1 MAPCRDDVLMNLW
14 LILRVALRAL
24 AKNKMRAAL
33 TVLGIVIG
41 VAAVILLVSI
51 SQSAGLVVQEQFQN
65 MGTNLI
71 MVFSDRRSSGGV
83 KQKSKSVVSMKAADA
98 AAIVEECP
106 NVLAASASVWASAQ
120 VVAGNQNWSPD
131 DLFGVDPSYL
141 TVCNWQLAEGE
152 FFTQR
157 DVQDAAKV
165 CVLGKTVATNLFQAS
180 DCLGE
185 TVRIKG
191 IPFKVIGLLER
202 KGANLFGRDQDDV
215 VLAPCS
221 TIMKRIYG
229 SPFNNVHV
237 LYVLTRSPN
246 RMGEVEEEIKQLM
259 RQRHRIRDGDPDD
272 FVIRN
277 LSEVANV
284 LHTITTV
291 LTVLLGSV
299 ASVSLVVGGIG
310 IMNIMLVS
318 VTERTREIGIRLAVG
333 ARSRDILRQF
343 LIEAV
348 VLSTL
353 GGAIGVACGIA
364 AAAGVTFAANK
375 YLSGMNWP
383 LAISIEAIVI
393 ALIFSGSVGV
403 FFGYYPA
410 RKASR
415 LDPIESLRYE

>member
-1 MAPCRDDVLMNLW
+1 MNLW

-24 AKNKMRAAL
+24 SKNKMRGAL

-71 MVFSDRRSSGGV
+71 MVFSGRRTSGGV
-83 KQKSKSVVSMKAADA
+83 KQGSKSVITLKATDA
-98 AAIVEECP
+98 VAMVDDCP
-106 NVLAASASVWASAQ
+106 NVLAASATVWANGQQ

-131 DLFGVDPSYL
+131 QLLGVDPSYL
-141 TVCNWQLAEGE
+141 VTCNLQLAKGD
-152 FFTQR
+152 FFTHR
-157 DVQDAAKV
+157 DVKDAAKV
-165 CVLGKTVATNLFQAS
+165 CVIGQTVAKNLFQAS

-185 TVRIKG
+185 TIRIKS
-191 IPFKVIGLLER
+191 IPFKIIGLLKV
-202 KGANLFGRDQDDV
+202 KGANLFGQDQDDI
-215 VLAPCS
+215 VLTPCT

-237 LYVLTRSPN
+237 IYVLTRSAN
-246 RMGEVEEEIKQLM
+246 RMPEVEDEIRQLM
-259 RQRHRIRDGDPDD
+259 RQRHRIRDGEPDD

-277 LSEVANV
+277 LSEVATV

-343 LIEAV
+343 LVEAV

-353 GGAIGVACGIA
+353 GGAIGVAFGVS
-364 AAAGVTFAANK
+364 AAAGVAFAANK
-375 YLSGMNWP
+375 YLSGMHWP
-383 LAISIEAIVI
+383 LAISIEPIVV

>member
-1 MAPCRDDVLMNLW
+1 MNLW

-24 AKNKMRAAL
+24 SKSKMRAAL

-65 MGTNLI
+65 MGTNLF
-71 MVFSDRRSSGGV
+71 MVFSGRRSSGGV
-83 KQKSKSVVSMKAADA
+83 KQGSKTVVTLKATDA
-98 AAIVEECP
+98 VAMVEDCP
-106 NVLAASASVWASAQ
+106 NVLAASATVWANGQQ
-120 VVAGNQNWSPD
+120 VVAGNQNWAPEQ
-131 DLFGVDPSYL
+131 LLGVDPSYL
-141 TVCNWQLAEGE
+141 TICNWQLAKGD
-152 FFTQR
+152 FFTPR
-157 DVQDAAKV
+157 DIQDAAKV
-165 CVLGKTVATNLFQAS
+165 CVIGQTVAKNLFQAS
-180 DCLGE
+180 DCIGE
-185 TVRIKG
+185 TIRINS
-191 IPFKVIGLLER
+191 IPFKVIGLLEV
-202 KGANLFGRDQDDV
+202 KGANLVGRDQDDV
-215 VLAPCS
+215 VLAPCT

-237 LYVLTRSPN
+237 VYVLARSPKLIPQVIE
-246 RMGEVEEEIKQLM
+246 EVGQLM
-259 RQRHRIRDGDPDD
+259 RQRHGIRDGEPDD
-272 FVIRN
+272 FSIRN

-291 LTVLLGSV
+291 LTLLLGSV

-343 LIEAV
+343 LVEAV
-348 VLSTL
+348 VLSIL
-353 GGAIGVACGIA
+353 GGAIGVAFGVA
-364 AAAGVTFAANK
+364 AAVGVAFAANK
-375 YLSGMNWP
+375 YLSGMQWP
-383 LAISIEAIVI
+383 LTISIEAIVI
-393 ALIFSGSVGV
+393 SLIFSGSVGV